1 MYKHI
6 SRAWDRPKESY
17 VHDLSRIRIPQW
29 REGQSVVKVET
40 PLRLDRARSLGYK
53 AKQGITVVRARVRRG
68 GRRKQ
73 VNTAARKPSKRGIKK
88 YTPKKSI
95 KWIAEERVQRKYPNL
110 EVLNS
115 YWIGEDGRYKYF
127 EVILVDPVH
136 PSIKRDKDLSWI
148 TKKQHKGRVF
158 RGLTSA
164 GKSSRGLRNKGKG
177 AEKIRPSIRANK
189 GLGK

>member
-6 SRAWDRPKESY
+6 GVAWNKPKESY
-17 VHDLSRIRIPQW
+17 VHDLSKIRVPQW
-29 REGQSVVKVET
+29 RAGQSVVKVDS

-53 AKQGITVVRARVRRG
+53 AKQGITIARVKIRRG
-68 GRRKQ
+68 GRRRQ
-73 VNTAARKPSKRGIKK
+73 INTAARKPSKRGIKK

-95 KWIAEERVQRKYPNL
+95 KWIAEERVQRKYPNM

-115 YWIGEDGRYKYF
+115 YWVGEDGRYKYF
-127 EVILVDPVH
+127 EVILVDPKH
-136 PSIKRDKDLSWI
+136 PRIKTDKDLSWI
-148 TKKQHKGRVF
+148 TENQHKGRVH

-164 GKSSRGLRNKGKG
+164 GKKSRGLRKKGKG

-189 GLGK
+189 GIGK

>member
-6 SRAWDRPKESY
+6 SKAWDRPKDSY
-17 VHDLSRIRIPQW
+17 VHELSKTRIPQW
-29 REGQSVVKVET
+29 RAGQSVVKVDG
-40 PLRLDRARSLGYK
+40 PLRLDRARNLGYK

-68 GRRKQ
+68 GRRMAI
-73 VNTAARKPSKRGIKK
+73 NTAARKPSKRGITK

-115 YWIGEDGRYKYF
+115 YWVGEDGRYKYF
-127 EVILVDPVH
+127 EVILVDPKS
-136 PSIKRDKDLSWI
+136 PSIKNDKDLSWI
-148 TKKQHKGRVF
+148 SQKQHKKRVH

-164 GKSSRGLRNKGKG
+164 GKSGRGLRNKGKG

-189 GLGK
+189 GIGK